1 MSGTYGQMKLQMT
14 DIISKSKQIW
24 HRNRKKGH
32 EKFMGMLDT
41 IEIFYSVFQP
51 IPKKKLLS

>member
-1 MSGTYGQMKLQMT
+1 MVKWSYKWQILFPNQ
-14 DIISKSKQIW
+14 SKSGIETE
-24 HRNRKKGH
+24 KKGH

-41 IEIFYSVFQP
+41 IEIFNSVFQP